1 MNIKNPKRKLTKKYF
16 ILYTRGTP
24 TCVFPS
30 FGYAEIH
37 PSWRS
42 PTRFRRALPYN
53 PQAFLK
59 KSLAKNFNLGSLKA
73 LRGEMLAPRGEML
86 TLRGEWDV
94 GPARRK

>member
-1 MNIKNPKRKLTKKYF
+1 M
-16 ILYTRGTP
+16 
-24 TCVFPS
+24 CFPS

-37 PSWRS
+37 PFVALSDDV
-42 PTRFRRALPYN
+42 RRALPYN

-73 LRGEMLAPRGEML
+73 LRGEML
-86 TLRGEWDV
+86 TLRGERDV